1 MTENFSKIEIDV
13 SRIPSEAT
21 PYAGLFPFIRMC
33 EAMKLPYVINN
44 NLRLRTEKGYKD
56 SDHVLSFITMQIV
69 GGVTLDDLALFK
81 EKFSLSNCPFNIPS
95 PSAGRNFMNSFRNI
109 EEESKQKQ
117 GYAYIPKENEHLSG
131 FQNIHAH
138 IFQCAYNA
146 APKKVITLDQ
156 DATFIYTHNKNA
168 LYNYYG
174 EKSYEA
180 FNTYCPDYDIIV
192 GTQYRD
198 GNVPA
203 GYGQLEELK
212 RIIELLPA
220 GVEKVQLRSDSAGY
234 QEEIMKYCVN
244 SKKGKVGVVDFTIS
258 CDVGKSFKAAAKAV
272 PEGDWHP
279 VEREVVRE
287 GKAVKEATGQEW
299 ADVSYVPAWAGGVSK
314 NAPEYRFIAIR
325 ERFVENDGDG
335 TKPQQLVIPGMIE
348 DLEAKNKEMKA
359 LHLVEMAGQV
369 RKVFGIV
376 TNMLEEDG
384 GKLVLWHH
392 GRCGKA
398 EELHRILKEELAG
411 GHIISGKFGANAG
424 YWNIAVAAFSLLNL
438 FKHNFMP
445 EECGTS
451 RPKTLRYKFFTMIGR
466 MVSHGGKT
474 MFRVFA
480 GKAAEWYMY
489 VRARLM
495 SYCELTV

>member
-13 SRIPSEAT
+13 SRTPSIAT
-21 PYAGLFPFIRMC
+21 PYAGLFPFIKMC
-33 EAMKLPYVINN
+33 EAMNLPYVINSN
-44 NLRLRTEKGYKD
+44 VRLRTEKGYKD
-56 SDHVLSFITMQIV
+56 SDHVLSLITMQIV
-69 GGVTLDDLALFK
+69 GGITLDDLSLFK
-81 EKFSLSNCPFNIPS
+81 EKFNLPNCPFNIPS
-95 PSAGRNFMNSFRNI
+95 PSAERNFMNSFRNI
-109 EEESKQKQ
+109 EEEPKQKQ
-117 GYAYIPKENEHLSG
+117 GYAHIPKENEHLAG

-168 LYNYYG
+168 LYNYQG

-180 FNTYCPDYDIIV
+180 FNTYCPEYDV
-192 GTQYRD
+192 VLGTQYRD

-203 GYGQLEELK
+203 GYGQLDELK
-212 RIIELLPA
+212 RVLSLLPV

-234 QEEIMKYCVN
+234 QEEIMKYCMD
-244 SKKGKVGVVDFTIS
+244 SEKGRVGVINFTIS

-279 VEREVVRE
+279 VEREVVSD
-287 GKAVKEATGQEW
+287 GKTVKEATGQEW
-299 ADVSYVPAWAGGVSK
+299 ADVSYVPVWAGGVSK

-325 ERFVENDGDG
+325 ERFEDKDGDE
-335 TKPQQLVIPGMIE
+335 TKPQQLIIPEIIE
-348 DLEAKNKEMKA
+348 DLEAKNEEMKA
-359 LHLVEMAGQV
+359 LHLVDMVGQV
-369 RKVFGIV
+369 HKVFGIV
-376 TNMLEEDG
+376 TNMLEKDG
-384 GKLVLWHH
+384 SQVVLWHH
-392 GRCGKA
+392 GRCGKS
-398 EELHRILKEELAG
+398 EELHLVLKEELAG
-411 GHIISGKFGANAG
+411 GHIVSGKFGANAA

-438 FKHNFMP
+438 FKRKFMP
-445 EECGTS
+445 EECVRS

-474 MFRVFA
+474 VFRVFA

-489 VRARLM
+489 ARDRLM
-495 SYCELTV
+495 SCSELAV